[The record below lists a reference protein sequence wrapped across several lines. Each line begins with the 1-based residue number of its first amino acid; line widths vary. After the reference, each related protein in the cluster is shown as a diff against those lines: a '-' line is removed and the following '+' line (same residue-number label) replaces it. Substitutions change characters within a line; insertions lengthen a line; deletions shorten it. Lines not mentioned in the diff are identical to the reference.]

1 MAEPGEKTLQTL
13 SDDLASL
20 MGSDNRSGEIMQPLS
35 SESAKAS
42 KPRPIKLGD
51 EDLPASASTPSSPA
65 QGPKASPK
73 PKAKPKAVPKSVSTT
88 MAWGRSGTK
97 STNKWSSTA
106 GFKDSLTGAQIS
118 RAQAISEVSK
128 VHTESAMKILDMVT
142 DSLKIDPDNFVQ
154 MQLLE
159 RIDSEME
166 KSRTLLLQHSRG
178 LLGSDLAEL
187 RILKSEKK
195 AILDKIAKKNKNFTQ
210 EIATLRQRFRNSP
223 EENSSYVERILK
235 SATESSS
242 LQEFGRDSQACILTI
257 LEQKLNS
264 VFSLPLGKKP
274 EPEVQAQMKPQSRA
288 ENSFLKERVGRLEEQ
303 VQLLAEKIATVQRQH
318 AVLVA
323 TKEKLQADIEDM
335 RAPSS
340 SVSVHTNASSR
351 SSKQRFVTG

>member
-1 MAEPGEKTLQTL
+1 
-13 SDDLASL
+13 
-20 MGSDNRSGEIMQPLS
+20 
-35 SESAKAS
+35 
-42 KPRPIKLGD
+42 
-51 EDLPASASTPSSPA
+51 
-65 QGPKASPK
+65 
-73 PKAKPKAVPKSVSTT
+73 

-154 MQLLE
+154 MHLLE
-159 RIDSEME
+159 RMDSEME
-166 KSRTLLLQHSRG
+166 KSKALLLQHSRG

-195 AILDKIAKKNKNFTQ
+195 AILDKIAKKNKTFTQ

-340 SVSVHTNASSR
+340 SVSVHTNASR
-351 SSKQRFVTG
+351 SSSKRFATG

>member
-20 MGSDNRSGEIMQPLS
+20 MGSDNRSGEMQPLP

-42 KPRPIKLGD
+42 KQRPIKLGD
-51 EDLPASASTPSSPA
+51 EDLSAASASTPSSPA

-73 PKAKPKAVPKSVSTT
+73 PKATPKAVPKSVSTT
-88 MAWGRSGTK
+88 MAWGRSAS

-106 GFKDSLTGAQIS
+106 GFKDSLTGVQIS

-142 DSLKIDPDNFVQ
+142 DSLKIDPDNSVQ
-154 MQLLE
+154 MHLLE
-159 RIDSEME
+159 RMGSEME
-166 KSRTLLLQHSRG
+166 KSKTLLLQHSRG

-195 AILDKIAKKNKNFTQ
+195 AVLDKIAKKNKTFTQ

-223 EENSSYVERILK
+223 ENSYVERILK

-340 SVSVHTNASSR
+340 SVSVHTNASR
-351 SSKQRFVTG
+351 SSSKRFVTG